1 MRIRSLRLPEVR
13 EVEGYF
19 AHNCPS
25 LVNPHLPKLSTSKGP

>member
-19 AHNCPS
+19 AYHCTS
-25 LVNPHLPKLSTSKGP
+25 LVNLNLPKLSTGKGP